1 MTQQPDR
8 LVKETTTM
16 AVYKRL
22 FDYVMSGQFEPG
34 IWIRERQLKEMLGV
48 SSTPIRE
55 ALRMLVQEQ
64 VLELVP
70 HHGVRIKEYSTK
82 EIQDYYELRAELE
95 GLAAEMAA
103 ERGSRLMFGK
113 MEEILRQHRTFE
125 TERSDE
131 AIELNNQ
138 FHDLIVEASG
148 NLSLRN
154 TLQHLRVGINWIQVM
169 AWSRN
174 KDRHFSTFHQH
185 EGILDAL
192 MARNPKLARSRMQ
205 EHVWDSIKLII
216 EPPGTLQ
223 VAGELRK
230 S

>member
-95 GLAAEMAA
+95 GLAAELAA
-103 ERGSRLMFGK
+103 ERGSRLMFDK
-113 MEEILRQHRTFE
+113 MEEILRLHRTFE
-125 TERSDE
+125 TERSDK

-138 FHDLIVEASG
+138 FHDLIVETSG
-148 NLSLRN
+148 NLSLKN

-185 EGILDAL
+185 QGILDAL

-216 EPPGTLQ
+216 ESPGTLQ
-223 VAGELRK
+223 MAGELRK

>member
-1 MTQQPDR
+1 MTQPPDK

-64 VLELVP
+64 VLESVP
-70 HHGVRIKEYSTK
+70 HHGVRIKDYSIK

-95 GLAAEMAA
+95 GLAAELAA
-103 ERGSRLMFGK
+103 ERGSKLMFDK
-113 MEEILRQHRTFE
+113 MEEILHLHRTFE

-138 FHDLIVEASG
+138 FHDLIVEASE
-148 NLSLRN
+148 NLSLKN

-169 AWSRN
+169 AWNRN
-174 KDRHFSTFHQH
+174 KDRHFSTYHQH
-185 EGILDAL
+185 QGILDAL
-192 MARNPKLARSRMQ
+192 MARNSKLARSRMQ

-216 EPPGTLQ
+216 ESPGTLQ
-223 VAGELRK
+223 MAGELRK